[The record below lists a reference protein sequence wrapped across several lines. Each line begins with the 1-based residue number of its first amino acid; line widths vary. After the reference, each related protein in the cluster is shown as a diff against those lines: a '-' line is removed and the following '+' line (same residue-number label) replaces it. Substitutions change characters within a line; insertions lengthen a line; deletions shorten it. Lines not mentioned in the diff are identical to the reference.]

1 MSVPHHHGHPF
12 EGLTALPQTQDFAVA
27 AEHFKLLGD
36 PTRLRLFWL
45 LTHGEE
51 CVLNLSALL
60 DMSSPALSHHLKL
73 LRVAGLAVC
82 RREGK
87 EMYYTAAHT
96 PQTRALHGIIEQMMH
111 LTCPAE
117 KEEEI

>member
-12 EGLTALPQTQDFAVA
+12 EGLAALPQTQDFAVA

-111 LTCPAE
+111 LTCPAG